1 MPRKVSDDQKKDI
14 LNSFVNGMEIK
25 EISKNLNFST
35 QTIIKQLKKI
45 LGEDE
50 FLKRKIKNKSLKQA
64 KAIKIENTF
73 GLTKESS
80 ANEDLIEETFVEVVP
95 ILTEIDSTKQKDLS
109 SEPIEKKIFP
119 EVVYMLVDNK
129 IELHI
134 KLLGDYPEWSFL
146 PDKDL
151 ERKTIKIFSEQK
163 QAKKSCS
170 KNLKVIKIPNPNVF
184 KIASYSLK
192 AKGISRIIF
201 DNSLVAL

>member
-1 MPRKVSDDQKKDI
+1 MPKKVSDDQKKDI

-25 EISKNLNFST
+25 EISENSNFSS

-50 FLKRKIKNKSLKQA
+50 FLKIKIKNKSLKEA

-134 KLLGDYPEWSFL
+134 KLLGEYPEWSFL

-170 KNLKVIKIPNPNVF
+170 KNLKVIKIPNPNVL
-184 KIASYSLK
+184 KMASYSLK

>member
-25 EISKNLNFST
+25 EISKNSNFSS

-50 FLKRKIKNKSLKQA
+50 FLKRKIKNKSLKEA
-64 KAIKIENTF
+64 KVIKIENTF

-80 ANEDLIEETFVEVVP
+80 ANVDFIEESFVEVVP

-134 KLLGDYPEWSFL
+134 KLLGEYPEWSFL

-170 KNLKVIKIPNPNVF
+170 KNLKVIKIPNPNVL
-184 KIASYSLK
+184 KMASYSLK